1 MSDTQPEPLFHLGYV
16 STETG
21 DMGTQGMIE
30 LMAEARRIN
39 TERDITGR
47 YSIVKS
53 RSIRYWKERK
63 PRFGEPLRASKKMSA
78 TRRLM
83 SYSMARSRKESLQ
96 IGAWA
101 C

>member
-1 MSDTQPEPLFHLGYV
+1 MSKTNSPPLFHLGYV

-39 TERDITGR
+39 TERDITGLLLHR
-47 YSIVKS
+47 EKS
-53 RSIRYWKERK
+53 FYQVLEGTEEEVVRQT
-63 PRFGEPLRASKKMSA
+63 FAVSKKTSD

-83 SYSMARSRKESLQ
+83 SYSMAK
-96 IGAWA
+96 
-101 C
+101 